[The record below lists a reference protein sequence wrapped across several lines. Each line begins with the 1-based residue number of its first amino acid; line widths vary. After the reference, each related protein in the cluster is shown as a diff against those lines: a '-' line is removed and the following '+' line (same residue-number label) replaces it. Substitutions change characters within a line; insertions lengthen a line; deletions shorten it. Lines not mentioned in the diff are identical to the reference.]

1 MLGDLAP
8 ATQGWATVPRVR
20 RLVIAALLGS
30 TLVLTAC
37 GGGGDDAGRAA
48 PRLSAA
54 HYRAQLGQLCT
65 DSEREAAKIGGV
77 QGANADAEAD
87 YFDKIAAMQ
96 TRRRAQFE
104 RLRPPADLQAEHAQI
119 GPLLAQEIAA
129 VRQAATS
136 LRAGSDIASTYQAF
150 KVAEVRVLRRQYKVL
165 DKLKVSE
172 CRGGSSSGTSTTP
185 GTS

>member
-1 MLGDLAP
+1 M
-8 ATQGWATVPRVR
+8 V
-20 RLVIAALLGS
+20 ALLGS

-37 GGGGDDAGRAA
+37 GDGAGNDAGKAA
-48 PRLSAA
+48 PGLSAA

-65 DSEREAAKIGGV
+65 NSEREAAKIGGV
-77 QGANADAEAD
+77 QGANADAYAD

-119 GPLLAQEIAA
+119 DPLLAQEIAA

-136 LRAGSDIASTYQAF
+136 LRAGSDIAGTYQAF

-172 CRGGSSSGTSTTP
+172 CRGDSGSGTSTTP

>member
-1 MLGDLAP
+1 MI
-8 ATQGWATVPRVR
+8 V
-20 RLVIAALLGS
+20 ALLGS

-37 GGGGDDAGRAA
+37 GDGGGDDAGKAA

-65 DSEREAAKIGGV
+65 NSEREAAKIGGV
-77 QGANADAEAD
+77 QGANADAYAD
-87 YFDKIAAMQ
+87 FFDKIAAMQ

-136 LRAGSDIASTYQAF
+136 LRAGSEIASTYQAF
-150 KVAEVRVLRRQYKVL
+150 KVAEVRVLRRQYRVL

-172 CRGGSSSGTSTTP
+172 CRGDSGSGTSTTP